1 MTELPSRY
9 ERRRLLGEGGMGQ
22 VHLVLDR
29 EADREVALKTLRLPA
44 NAEAAEEAR
53 FLFKQEFW
61 AMASLRH
68 PNLVEGFDFGELAD
82 GTPYLTMEPV
92 PGRDLAVDAPLP
104 EAEVRAWLPG
114 IAAALAF
121 LHARGYIHGDL
132 KPENI
137 RIREDGLPKLMDL
150 GLLTRA
156 GRAGGAVRGSLH
168 YLAPELA
175 RQGAVDART
184 DLYGLGAVLYHAL
197 AGRPV
202 FDPEFTLPPVEL
214 LRAQIDAR
222 PEPLS
227 RFAPGVSREME
238 QAVMRLLEKDPARR
252 HASALEFLAA
262 IGLAAEGEEAIGL
275 LGAPLIG
282 RDDVK
287 AEVQRAL
294 TALQP
299 TAVWLVGGPGAGKT
313 RLLAEVRAEAQLRGL
328 TTFLTS
334 GLGADGSPYQALRPW
349 LKALAAT
356 TCSERDR
363 LAPVLAR
370 ILPEIGRLC
379 GLPELQP
386 APALEG
392 SQEKLRLHAAVTEL
406 AIAAAPA
413 AAWLIDDADQLDP
426 ASRELLEFMR
436 ARGGARAWRWVF
448 TAGGAAGAAGGA
460 AGAGQEVQ
468 TGTDRALVL
477 APLDENETLTM
488 AGALL
493 GQDNLPGPVI
503 ERLPALTAGNPG
515 MIEAVVGHWLRSGA
529 LVRIAGRWETQA
541 ADKLDLPGGLQVVL
555 DARFEGLGEDARRV
569 GRTAALLGAT
579 GELPWLAG
587 LVELP
592 EGAFFAALAELEG
605 AGVLVREDSAFRFV
619 RPPQAQALAASWPE
633 DEARRLHGAAA
644 RWLAG
649 RIGDDPREPSAALG
663 DLLAV
668 ANHHLAGDQP
678 AEGLAWAIAASR
690 RSMVLYAINPVEP
703 LVRKA
708 LAVPNLPADA
718 FAEMQEIAAH
728 VMRFQGHV
736 DEALALV
743 EQDVIPHA
751 RATASPR
758 LADHLVTLGVCH
770 QMKGRYPQALAA
782 YAEAINLADAA
793 GDVSTSVR
801 ARIFAGRTAY
811 FSGETG
817 AAKTSLA
824 AAVRRARAAD
834 EQALLAGALSLYGYV
849 LASTDATQVSE
860 GLAMLD
866 ESISINHRIDNLY
879 ELQEAHN
886 NQGNVFL
893 GTGRLSDAQRVFEK
907 CLLLCERMASANE
920 QIFAH
925 LNLGAVLLE
934 LGRLADATA
943 HARKAGDMSRK
954 QGRKFPEAFTHA
966 IEGLALI
973 YQGEL
978 VVGIEHLDTGLRLA
992 REIANRYLELNILA
1006 YRIEGLVHLGRFA
1019 QAESELAKARELA
1032 EAIQNDE
1039 QNAKLDRH
1047 AAALAVL
1054 AWSTDAQEKVLKVLE
1069 AARLQDQPVAIAHA
1083 LRWQVARLLREQEL
1097 DIAITLVAEAAEL
1110 AAVGGLVLLG
1120 AELRELWGRLL
1131 LALDPAAAAERFAEG
1146 QELARDAGCRVVEI
1160 LCQAGVGQASP
1171 AGRLDRLEAPR
1182 RLEALIEPLEEAER
1196 QDFLA
1201 WPERGA
1207 ALRLGLESGDLM
1219 SADRIQHLTDLIA
1232 LVTSQPDLPRVMQQA
1247 LAALVEIAGA
1257 ERGFLLLYNGF
1268 EVTQQIFHG
1277 MDERDNDDFSSGLA
1291 YQVLWTGEP
1300 LFVEDASNHT
1310 EFMGR
1315 QSVQSLSL
1323 RSVVAVPLN
1332 DGHETVGVMMADSQR
1347 INTRFTPQDLE
1358 LAMALARQVAI
1369 AITNTRRL
1377 QRYQNAFDE
1386 SQVLHQ
1392 LALAMLGRRT
1402 VEEALAAVAAEALPL
1417 CGASRALLLA
1427 GPELGVQ
1434 AAYDAAGQAL
1444 PTAGIEVS
1452 HSVSGWVHES
1462 GEPLHLVDAQ
1472 ADEHFQ
1478 SRASVMALGLHTIF
1492 AVPVAFEGRRL
1503 GVLYLD
1509 HPQIVDEDPAAL
1521 HTLVRIGEMLG
1532 AFVSRAG

>member
-1 MTELPSRY
+1 MTDLPSRY
-9 ERRRLLGEGGMGQ
+9 EHRRLLGEGGMGQ
-22 VHLVLDR
+22 VYLVLDR

-44 NAEAAEEAR
+44 NPEAAEEAR

-92 PGRDLAVDAPLP
+92 PGLDLQVEQPLP

-121 LHARGYIHGDL
+121 LHARGYVHGDL

-137 RIREDGLPKLMDL
+137 RVREDGLPKLMDL

-175 RQGAVDART
+175 KQGAVDART

-202 FDPEFTLPPVEL
+202 FDPEFSLPPIEL
-214 LRAQIDAR
+214 LRAQIDAK
-222 PEPLS
+222 PEPLA

-238 QAVMRLLEKDPARR
+238 LAVMRLLEKDPARR
-252 HASALEFLAA
+252 YASALEFLAA
-262 IGLAAEGEEAIGL
+262 VGLAAEGEEAIGL

-294 TALQP
+294 TSLQP
-299 TAVWLVGGPGAGKT
+299 TVAWLVGGPGAGKT

-328 TTFLTS
+328 ATFITS
-334 GLGADGSPYQALRPW
+334 GLGADGTPYQALRPW
-349 LKALAAT
+349 LKALAAST
-356 TCSERDR
+356 GAERDR

-370 ILPEIGRLC
+370 IVPEIGRAC
-379 GLPELQP
+379 GIPDLKP
-386 APALEG
+386 AAALEG

-426 ASRELLEFMR
+426 ASRELIEFMR

-448 TAGGAAGAAGGA
+448 T
-460 AGAGQEVQ
+460 GQEAPS
-468 TGTDRALVL
+468 GSDRALVL

-493 GQDNLPGPVI
+493 GQDNLPGAVI
-503 ERLPALTAGNPG
+503 EKLPALTAGNPG
-515 MIEAVVGHWLRSGA
+515 MVEAVVGHWVRSGA
-529 LVRIAGRWETQA
+529 LVRIGGRWEAQA
-541 ADKLDLPGGLQVVL
+541 AEKLDLPGGLQVVL
-555 DARFEGLGEDARRV
+555 DARFEALGEDARRV
-569 GRTAALLGAT
+569 GRTAALLGAA

-587 LVELP
+587 LIDLP

-605 AGVLVREDSAFRFV
+605 AGVLVREDSSFRFV
-619 RPPQAQALAASWPE
+619 RPPQALALAASWPE
-633 DEARRLHGAAA
+633 DEARRLHGTAA
-644 RWLAG
+644 RWLAARVG
-649 RIGDDPREPSAALG
+649 QPDDAGVALG

-668 ANHHLAGDQP
+668 ANHHLAGDTP
-678 AEGLAWAIAASR
+678 AAGLDWAIAASR
-690 RSMVLYAINPVEP
+690 RSMAIFANNPVEP

-708 LAVPNLPADA
+708 LALPDLPEGAH
-718 FAEMQEIAAH
+718 AELQEIASH
-728 VMRFQGHV
+728 VMRFQGQV
-736 DEALALV
+736 DEALAVV
-743 EQDVIPHA
+743 EQHVIPYA
-751 RATASPR
+751 RATGSPR

-793 GDVSTSVR
+793 GDIATSVR

-817 AAKTSLA
+817 AARTSLA
-824 AAVRRARAAD
+824 AAIRRARAGD

-849 LASTDATQVSE
+849 LASTDANQMNE

-866 ESISINHRIDNLY
+866 ESIAINQRIDNLY

-893 GTGRLSDAQRVFEK
+893 AAGRLGDAQRVFEK
-907 CLLLCERMASANE
+907 CLVLCERMASANE

-925 LNLGAVLLE
+925 LNLGAVQLE
-934 LGRLADATA
+934 LGRLADASA

-978 VVGIEHLDTGLRLA
+978 ATGVEHLDTGLRLA
-992 REIANRYLELNILA
+992 REIANRYLELNVLA
-1006 YRIEGLVHLGRFA
+1006 YRIEGLIHLGRFA

-1054 AWSTDAQEKVLKVLE
+1054 AWSNDAQEKVLKVLE
-1069 AARLQDQPVAIAHA
+1069 VARRQDQPVAIAHA

-1131 LALDPAAAAERFAEG
+1131 MAVDPAAAAERFAEG

-1171 AGRLDRLEAPR
+1171 GGRLDRLEAPR

-1196 QDFLA
+1196 QDYLA
-1201 WPERGA
+1201 WPERAA
-1207 ALRLGLESGDLM
+1207 ALRLGLEAGDLM
-1219 SADRIQHLTDLIA
+1219 SADRLQHLTDLIA

-1247 LAALVEIAGA
+1247 LTALVEIAGA

-1277 MDERDNDDFSSGLA
+1277 MDERDNDEFSSGLA

-1300 LFVEDASNHT
+1300 LFVEDASSHT

-1332 DGHETVGVMMADSQR
+1332 DGQETVGVMMADSQR
-1347 INTRFTPQDLE
+1347 INTRFAPQDLE
-1358 LAMALARQVAI
+1358 LALALARQVAI
-1369 AITNTRRL
+1369 VITNTRRL
-1377 QRYQNAFDE
+1377 QRFQNAFEE
-1386 SQVLHQ
+1386 SQVLHR
-1392 LALAMLGRRT
+1392 LALAMLGRHT
-1402 VEEALAAVAAEALPL
+1402 VEEAMAAVAAEALPL
-1417 CGASRALLLA
+1417 CGATRALLLA
-1427 GPELGVQ
+1427 GPDLKVRT
-1434 AAYDAAGQAL
+1434 AFDATGMTL

-1452 HSVSGWVHES
+1452 HSVSGWVNES

-1492 AVPVAFEGRRL
+1492 AVPVAFEGRKL

-1532 AFVSRAG
+1532 AFVARAG